1 MVVYDWYKE
10 VENFYRTKHYD
21 GTTIE
26 GHSFDSDG
34 LWNLEVGF
42 MYRQMTS

>member
-10 VENFYRTKHYD
+10 VEDFIGPNTMMVPRC
-21 GTTIE
+21 E
-26 GHSFDSDG
+26 GYSFDSDG

-42 MYRQMTS
+42 MYRQMTN